1 MESLF
6 LKILNMSITASYV
19 ILALLFIRVLLKRA
33 PKKYAYLLWAA
44 LLFRLICPV
53 SFSSAFSLFQM
64 HPFNMAK
71 AQSSGEAALIYIPA
85 DIGFMDSPK
94 VTVGIP
100 YANSLISESLPAI
113 TPHASVNPMQVWI
126 VIGVFL
132 WCAGI
137 AIMAAYNVI
146 TFIRLRNR
154 VETAVRLDGNVYE
167 SDQVRSPFILG
178 FFRPRIYIP
187 FGLHDQERKYILEHE
202 RVHLKRKDPVV
213 KLLSLCVLAI
223 HWFNPLVWLAYFL
236 MGRDMEMSC
245 DEKVLS
251 QTDGSIVH
259 EYSLSLLSF
268 AANRRYPAA
277 SPLAFGEI
285 GIRERIKNILRFK
298 KPPKWVIM
306 IGTIICLTTVAA
318 CAANPA
324 QSEAAKEDDRP
335 FGNYA
340 FERQIYMNP
349 LSSFLAFDGY
359 QEYYTLTKDTL
370 IVRSINGSQ
379 QEYPI
384 TYKKTKVDKQTFQN
398 EFSMGN
404 IIAPDL
410 SSYRSCYQLAE
421 DAGSSIYR
429 IFQMDDELWLAHVHS
444 GKSIDSQKSNYIWS
458 IYKIKKFEG
467 EFPVIAFV
475 YGTDEGVENFLSLQ
489 GDFQTGYDNDKCYN
503 ITPEEFKQDSSYQ
516 IFKYDDSCASFLL
529 YEQEIYPLGVW
540 FGGMGVTSMALED
553 LNGDGKQ
560 ELYFT
565 YSWGS
570 GRHRS
575 LAAYFDP
582 VSRQIKA
589 FDYTH
594 WDGDMMLC
602 RNSTN
607 NALALYAAN
616 ISNMKSFTS
625 FDIEKSE
632 YISNIVLQKN
642 GQAGLSF

>member
-19 ILALLFIRVLLKRA
+19 ILALLFIRLLLKRA
-33 PKKYAYLLWAA
+33 PKKYAYLLWTAV
-44 LLFRLICPV
+44 LFRLICPV

-64 HPFNMAK
+64 HPFNMTK
-71 AQSSGEAALIYIPA
+71 AQSSSETALIYIPA
-85 DIGFMDSPK
+85 DIGFVDSPK

-100 YANSLISESLPAI
+100 YANSLLSESLPAGA
-113 TPHASVNPMQVWI
+113 PYANVNPMQMWI
-126 VIGVFL
+126 IIGAFL
-132 WCAGI
+132 WFAGI
-137 AIMAAYNVI
+137 AIMAAYNTI
-146 TFIRLRNR
+146 TFIRLRSR
-154 VETAVRLDGNVYE
+154 VETAVKLDGNVYE
-167 SDQVRSPFILG
+167 SDKIRSPFILG
-178 FFRPRIYIP
+178 FFYPRIYIP
-187 FGLHDQERKYILEHE
+187 FGLNDQERKYILEHE
-202 RVHLKRKDPVV
+202 QVHLKRKDHII

-223 HWFNPLVWLAYFL
+223 HWFNPLVWIAYFM

-251 QTDGSIVH
+251 QTGGSIVH

-285 GIRERIKNILRFK
+285 GIQERIKNILRFK

-306 IGTIICLTTVAA
+306 LGTIVCLTTVAA
-318 CAANPA
+318 CASNPA
-324 QSEAAKEDDRP
+324 HSETAKEADHP

-340 FERQIYMNP
+340 FERQIYMSP

-359 QEYYTLTKDTL
+359 QEYYTLTKNTL

-384 TYKKTKVDKQTFQN
+384 IYKKTKVDKQTFKN

-421 DAGSSIYR
+421 DADSSSYR
-429 IFQMDDELWLAHVHS
+429 IFRMDDELWLARVHT
-444 GKSIDSQKSNYIWS
+444 GNAAGSQMSDYIWS

-467 EFPVIAFV
+467 EFPVIASV
-475 YGTDEGVENFLSLQ
+475 YGTDKGVKKFLSLQ
-489 GDFQTGYDNDKCYN
+489 GDYQTGYDNDKCYN
-503 ITPEEFKQDSSYQ
+503 ITPEEFKQDSGYQ
-516 IFKYDDSCASFLL
+516 IFKYDTSCASFLL
-529 YEQEIYPLGVW
+529 YDEEIYQLGEW
-540 FGGMGVTSMALED
+540 FGGMGVTSMALAD
-553 LNGDGKQ
+553 LDSDGKQ

-570 GRHRS
+570 GIHRS

-582 VSRQIKA
+582 VTRQIQV
-589 FDYTH
+589 FDYTC
-594 WDGDMMLC
+594 WDGDMLLS

-607 NALALYAAN
+607 NALSLFTAN
-616 ISNMKSFTS
+616 ISNMKSFTR
-625 FDIEKSE
+625 FDIEKLE
-632 YISNIVLQKN
+632 YISYIFLQKN
-642 GQAGLSF
+642 GQAGISF